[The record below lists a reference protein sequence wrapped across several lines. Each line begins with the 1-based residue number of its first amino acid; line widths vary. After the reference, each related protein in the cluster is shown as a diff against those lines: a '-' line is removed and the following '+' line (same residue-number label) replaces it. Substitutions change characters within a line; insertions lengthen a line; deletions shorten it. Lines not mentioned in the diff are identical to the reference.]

1 MCFPRKAALGRYT
14 GNRRDWQ
21 WCYRTARLA
30 ARRGLRPDPATDGLL
45 WKAQLVVAFE
55 RDSPDPL
62 AATGPD
68 RLAFKRLLDEI
79 VGDISS
85 SGVQV

>member
-1 MCFPRKAALGRYT
+1 M
-14 GNRRDWQ
+14 
-21 WCYRTARLA
+21 
-30 ARRGLRPDPATDGLL
+30 

-55 RDSPDPL
+55 RNSPDPL
-62 AATGPD
+62 AAPGPD
-68 RLAFKRLLDEI
+68 RLAFKRLIDEI

>member
-1 MCFPRKAALGRYT
+1 MCFPRKASLGRYT

-30 ARRGLRPDPATDGLL
+30 ARRGLRPDPTIDGLL

-55 RDSPDPL
+55 RNSPDPL
-62 AATGPD
+62 AAPGPD

-79 VGDISS
+79 VGENSS

>member
-1 MCFPRKAALGRYT
+1 MCFPRKASLGSYT
-14 GNRRDWQ
+14 GNRHDWLR
-21 WCYRTARLA
+21 CYRIARLG
-30 ARRGLRPDPATDGLL
+30 ARRGLRPDPTTDGLL

-55 RDSPDPL
+55 RNSPDPL
-62 AATGPD
+62 AAPGPD

-79 VGDISS
+79 VGENSS